1 MRHPSELSEEDLIL
15 YVYGEAEDPE
25 EVRRLLEGSEELRAR
40 YEALRQVLAAV
51 DTLPVPERPES
62 YGAEVWARLQP
73 RLEERRAWRPSFS
86 GRWAAAAVAALLLLA
101 VGFAAGRLWPRPEE
115 RTAARI
121 FREEGPEEGR
131 ERILVEALAAHLERS
146 ERLLTEVANTDAA
159 GGPVE
164 ISAERAWAE
173 DLLNANRLYRQ
184 SARNGGE
191 PRLAALLGELEP
203 FLLELAHAPSEV
215 SPEEVETLRARIE
228 ARSLLFK
235 MRIAGNRL
243 TGPAG
248 PSKL

>member
-1 MRHPSELSEEDLIL
+1 MKHPSDLSEEDLIL
-15 YVYGEAEDPE
+15 YIYGESEDPE

-40 YEALRQVLAAV
+40 YEALRQVLARV

-73 RLEERRAWRPSFS
+73 RLAERRPPSFQWQ
-86 GRWAAAAVAALLLLA
+86 WAAAAVAALLLLA
-101 VGFAAGRLWPRPEE
+101 VGFAAGRLWPRPEIQ
-115 RTAARI
+115 TA
-121 FREEGPEEGR
+121 EEGR
-131 ERILVEALAAHLERS
+131 ERILVEAVAAHLERS
-146 ERLLTEVANTDAA
+146 ERLLTEVVNTDAA

-173 DLLNANRLYRQ
+173 DLLEANRLYRQ

-191 PRLAALLGELEP
+191 PRLAALLDELEP

-215 SPEEVETLRARIE
+215 SPEEVETLQARIE

-235 MRIAGNRL
+235 MRIAGDRL
-243 TGPAG
+243 TGPG
-248 PSKL
+248 SSKL